1 MEVTVKFVLQYGT
14 ENVSYKSSQLS
25 SFLPN
30 EKTAVTVAKQFQN
43 KNHKVG

>member
-14 ENVSYKSSQLS
+14 KNVSHKSSQLS
-25 SFLPN
+25 LQPH
-30 EKTAVTVAKQFQN
+30 EKMVVKLAKQFQN